1 MVNEES
7 NGSTSAQPAP
17 AADANTVS
25 TAILHS
31 ILNDRQK
38 RKLGLLPKREPTE
51 KEKERLEALRER
63 MRAMN
68 NARREKKLQS
78 IPTVKVVSQP
88 KPAKKRKQP
97 ESSDESESES
107 VSEDPYV
114 QKKAR
119 KVNQTLKQ
127 LTKVEQHM
135 AQLRQVQAQNPFYH
149 LLRR

>member
-1 MVNEES
+1 MTNEES
-7 NGSTSAQPAP
+7 NGSPSAQPAP

-68 NARREKKLQS
+68 HARKEKKLKS
-78 IPTVKVVSQP
+78 IPTVQVVPQV
-88 KPAKKRKQP
+88 KPSKKRKQ

-107 VSEDPYV
+107 EDLYV